1 MIVDALVQSEAIC
14 QPITRCE
21 IDACLGA
28 GFGGC
33 LDGLE
38 IRVHGGL
45 TETERWCHPKYSP
58 RPAAAGT
65 DRRRSLQHTPQNR
78 ERHGPLPQ
86 RALVELLE
94 TERGSAPRLIMLAH
108 GEPALV

>member
-28 GFGGC
+28 GIGGC

-45 TETERWCHPKYSP
+45 TETDRLCHPKYSP
-58 RPAAAGT
+58 RRAAAGT
-65 DRRRSLQHTPQNR
+65 DRPRLTQQTIQNR
-78 ERHGPLPQ
+78 GRHRPLPQ

-94 TERGSAPRLIMLAH
+94 TERGSAP
-108 GEPALV
+108 